1 MVAVPNTINTNSS
14 HFLTLKAEAA
24 FVTWHGRKFRYRKV
38 GNYNFGIRFSFLF
51 VDRVKS
57 MLQEISYE
65 EIVLEFPVVDGC
77 S

>member
-51 VDRVKS
+51 VDKS
-57 MLQEISYE
+57 
-65 EIVLEFPVVDGC
+65 
-77 S
+77 